1 MGAMDNIQHNEMI
14 PDLALDAVAF
24 EQRLRRI
31 TMGLIVIGVLLALVF
46 SGAPMAL
53 GFALGGALSLFN
65 ERWLSAST
73 KAMLEIA
80 SATGTPSLP
89 RASKFVF
96 RFLIIAM
103 VMMMAMKSGY
113 FHLLGIGL
121 GFATFVLASMVEAF
135 YQLITFKN

>member
-1 MGAMDNIQHNEMI
+1 MDNVQHNEMI
-14 PDLALDAVAF
+14 PDVAPDPVVL
-24 EQRLRRI
+24 ERRLRRI
-31 TMGLIVIGVLLALVF
+31 TVALIVVGVVLAAALA
-46 SGAPMAL
+46 GLKMAL

-65 ERWLSAST
+65 ERWLSSST
-73 KAMLEIA
+73 KAMIEIA
-80 SATGTPSLP
+80 SATGTPSVP

-103 VMMMAMKSGY
+103 VMMFAMQSGY

-121 GFATFVLASMVEAF
+121 GFTTFVLASMVEAF